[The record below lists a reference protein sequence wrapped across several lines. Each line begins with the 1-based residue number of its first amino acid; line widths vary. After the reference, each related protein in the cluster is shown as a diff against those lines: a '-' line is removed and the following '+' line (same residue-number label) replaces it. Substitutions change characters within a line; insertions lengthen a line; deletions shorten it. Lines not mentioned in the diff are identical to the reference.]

1 MSAGDSEMKT
11 NEKYMETL
19 LKGVELTDKNG
30 SAVDVSSLSQFEAVG
45 FYFSAHWCPPCRRFT
60 PMLAKFYE
68 DMKKKSPNKFEI
80 IFISSDRD
88 EKAFNEYY
96 DESHPWL
103 RPSFKWIG
111 ENKGRVNSAVEGGNG
126 IPSLCIVDPKTGEL
140 ICKKGVQK
148 VYEDSDGASFPW
160 RPRPFW
166 EIMEDGPEFITKED
180 GKTLSAASLKN
191 DFDYTIC
198 YFSAHWCPPCRGFT
212 PKFAEWYKNNVSK
225 MPAGKTFETI
235 FFSSDRDEK
244 SFQEYYGEMPWKSAP
259 TNDDKRTAELKGL
272 FEVDGIPTVTVV
284 DNKTGKVAEPRGCGG
299 RAGVS
304 SDPNAERFP
313 WPKVAAGVL
322 SANISPINER
332 PMVIALTA
340 TAKKSDQD
348 KCMEVFKAVA
358 TPVLQAA
365 TEADKDMSMEFNV
378 DDGSCP
384 PGMMGQLKK
393 LFKLEDTDVL
403 MITDL
408 PNECYYKHSDVK
420 DAGEVTEEVVQ
431 QFVED
436 FKAGKLTKLS
446 L

>member
-180 GKTLSAASLKN
+180 GKTMSAASLKN

-313 WPKVAAGVL
+313 WPKVPAGVL

-393 LFKLEDTDVL
+393 TVQARRYGRSHDYRPPERVL
-403 MITDL
+403 L
-408 PNECYYKHSDVK
+408 Q
-420 DAGEVTEEVVQ
+420 A
-431 QFVED
+431 F
-436 FKAGKLTKLS
+436 
-446 L
+446 